1 MRNLLTCGTGYVAA
15 GWLAAVCMC
24 LAAGQPGAVAA
35 GPATAPAPK
44 LICYRIF
51 EFPDAWQGGT
61 VEHDFVVSNEGDGP
75 LELLEVK
82 SSDGNTQLTYD
93 KVIAPGAA
101 GKVSATLRI
110 PRERGGPSRQRAS
123 FSILVAT
130 NDPKQPKIVL
140 TLQGRVKPFIGVD
153 PRDMKFG
160 NLSAGEESTHTVRLT
175 NYTDTPMKLKLIPP
189 PGQEKYFTVDI
200 KEIEPGKVAEVTVAA
215 RKPPYMPGRTHF
227 TRLDFTTGIEKAKL
241 TSISTTVTVGVPG
254 QAASKPAGTGS
265 LREFADVKAK
275 GGQAATQPGEPSEW
289 IETFCT
295 HLRWPRDKVGITRQE
310 DGTFVYELS
319 FCDIPISDWDWR
331 EMCLFKSPGAPLVV
345 HGPPESVSA
354 AGPAVRFIVH
364 QRAVWPA
371 SPFGTFGQS
380 QPTAAGS
387 EPEAQAREMR
397 GELAGLVPVN
407 VANQPARTESLTPMA
422 PDELPYLKNFK
433 MPPNRGLWVEMDLVT
448 DGGTLSLD
456 RLQIPAGT
464 LVLDQ
469 RIFGSYVQELPAFD
483 PEAVRPPE
491 EPGVAAEVIAKLRQ
505 LRIGM
510 TRAEVDKVLTLQDD
524 HRDGA
529 WTTYYAGTRTTIIV
543 AYDQRNGKDRPE
555 NEVLEIRVQH
565 TPTPAPVSPPS
576 QKHLQKLA
584 AIRKLVRQVAVPGA
598 TRADVERSFTARDGG
613 LQSWDRV
620 RYYLGDP
627 RRAEPFPDDNVK
639 VEVQY
644 DRTGGA
650 GSPSNLVIEPP
661 QVYFEPFAFD

>member
-15 GWLAAVCMC
+15 GWLAAACMC

-51 EFPDAWQGGT
+51 EFPDTWQGET

-82 SSDGNTQLTYD
+82 SSDGNTQLKYD

-110 PRERGGPSRQRAS
+110 PRERGGPSKQRAG
-123 FSILVAT
+123 FSILVTT

-153 PRDMKFG
+153 PRDIKFG
-160 NLSAGEESTHTVRLT
+160 NLSAGEESTRTVRVT

-200 KEIEPGKVAEVTVAA
+200 KEIEPGKVAEVTVTA

-289 IETFCT
+289 IETLSS
-295 HLRWPRDKVGITRQE
+295 HLHWPPDKISITRQE
-310 DGTFVYELS
+310 DGTCVYDLS
-319 FCDIPISDWDWR
+319 FRDIPISDWDWR

-371 SPFGTFGQS
+371 SQQHGPHGKF
-380 QPTAAGS
+380 
-387 EPEAQAREMR
+387 
-397 GELAGLVPVN
+397 
-407 VANQPARTESLTPMA
+407 QPAATGEPNGAESAAVP
-422 PDELPYLKNFK
+422 PSGELPYLKNFK

-483 PEAVRPPE
+483 PEAVKPPE
-491 EPGVAAEVIAKLRQ
+491 EPGVAAEVMAKLRQ

-529 WTTYYAGTRTTIIV
+529 WTTYYAGTRTRILV
-543 AYDQRNGKDRPE
+543 AYDQRIGKDRPE

-598 TRADVERSFTARDGG
+598 TRAEVERSFTEQDGG
-613 LQSWDRV
+613 LQGGDRV
-620 RYYLGDP
+620 RYYLGDQHK
-627 RRAEPFPDDNVK
+627 AGAFPDDNVK

-661 QVYFEPFAFD
+661 QVYFELHACN